1 MKIQLCNMRLSGN
14 DKRYYESRL
23 QEFADLLPSTLDRDI
38 ASVQFGKQDTRG
50 GFSITLVDQSGCV
63 PMQKFF
69 DNKSEMLG
77 FVIGYLSANSN
88 QKYL

>member
-38 ASVQFGKQDTRG
+38 ACVQFGKQDLRG